1 MPLKILVVDDE
12 PEALRLIKSMVEP
25 LGYEVLPL
33 ADSREAARR
42 LETDLIQRYIMG
54 RVTF

>member
-12 PEALRLIKSMVEP
+12 PEFLRLIKSMVEP
-25 LGYEVLPL
+25 LGYEVLAL

-42 LETDLIQRYIMG
+42 LSRLTAQGAPAAPE
-54 RVTF
+54 